1 MIHLIVILE
10 KLKEMKEVTV
20 VGGSGLIGSELIKQ
34 LIESNNISKIHVLVR
49 KEIRNSSP
57 KITIHVVDFE
67 NIEQLKD
74 SIQGEIIYCCIG
86 TTKAK
91 TPDVSNYENIDRD
104 IPIRLAQI
112 GKSLGANQF
121 HLISAIG
128 ANSKSKINYNRIKGE
143 AEEGIKASMI
153 QTIFIYHPAMLIGKR
168 SESRPLEWIAQK
180 ISPILD
186 LVLLGSLRKFHS
198 VKADK
203 LAATMIRNSFTPQSS
218 SLLYTNYE
226 SFVK

>member
-57 KITIHVVDFE
+57 KISVHVVDFE
-67 NIEQLKD
+67 NSEQLKD
-74 SIQGEIIYCCIG
+74 SIHGEIIYCCIG

-91 TPDVSNYENIDRD
+91 TPDVSNYEKIDRD
-104 IPIRLAQI
+104 IPVRLAQI
-112 GKSLGANQF
+112 GKLVGIHQF

-128 ANSKSKINYNRIKGE
+128 ANINSKINYNRIKGE
-143 AEEGIKASMI
+143 AEEGVKATNI
-153 QTIFIYHPAMLIGKR
+153 PQIFIYQPGMLIGKR
-168 SESRPLEWIAQK
+168 SESRPLEFIAQK
-180 ISPILD
+180 TSPFMD
-186 LVLLGSLRKFHS
+186 LFMIGSLKRFHS
-198 VKADK
+198 VKAQN
-203 LAATMIRNSFTPQSS
+203 LAATILKNSFKIRSS
-218 SLLYTNYE
+218 SPKIVTYE
-226 SFVK
+226 SYEK